1 VAQSSKNPISD
12 EVLVRATKGDERA
25 IAVIWTAWNPPLL
38 RFFRGRNAVE
48 PDDLAQQVW
57 LEVAKKLPAFKGD
70 RDAFRRWIFT
80 LAHRRLIDA
89 ARVRLRRPP
98 TVERVDTAVDDGTS
112 QVDELDWALS
122 LLRQLPDQQATAVSL
137 RILAGMSVPDVAA
150 VMGKRPGAIRALT
163 HRGLR
168 RLEELIDRQENPG
181 VTVTAAPV
189 LSLTSDT

>member
-1 VAQSSKNPISD
+1 MAQSSKNPITD

-57 LEVAKKLPAFKGD
+57 LEVAKKLPVFTGD

-98 TVERVDTAVDDGTS
+98 TVEQVDTAVDDGTR

-122 LLRQLPDQQATAVSL
+122 LLQQLPDQQATAVSL

-181 VTVTAAPV
+181 ATVTAAPV

>member
-1 VAQSSKNPISD
+1 MAEPRKNPISD
-12 EVLVRATKGDERA
+12 EVLARATEGDERA

-38 RFFRGRNAVE
+38 RFFRGRNAAE

-57 LEVAKKLPAFKGD
+57 LEVARKLPAFTGD

-89 ARVRLRRPP
+89 GRRRLRRPP
-98 TVERVDTAVDDGTS
+98 TVEQVDTAVDDATD
-112 QVDELDWALS
+112 QVDQLDWALS
-122 LLRQLPDQQATAVSL
+122 LLQQLPDQQATAVSL

-150 VMGKRPGAIRALT
+150 VMRKRPGAVRALT

-168 RLEELIDRQENPG
+168 RLEELIHQRENPDAA
-181 VTVTAAPV
+181 VTLTPV
-189 LSLTSDT
+189 LSLTPDT

>member
-1 VAQSSKNPISD
+1 MAALEENPISD
-12 EVLVRATKGDERA
+12 EVLARAIRGDERA
-25 IAVIWTAWNPPLL
+25 IAVIWTAWNPRLL
-38 RFFRGRNAVE
+38 RFFRGRNAAE

-57 LEVAKKLPAFKGD
+57 LEVARKLPAFKGD

-80 LAHRRLIDA
+80 LAHRRRIDA
-89 ARVRLRRPP
+89 GRAQLRRPP
-98 TVERVDTAVDDGTS
+98 TAQQVDSAVDDATG

-150 VMGKRPGAIRALT
+150 VMCKRPGAVRALT

-168 RLEELIDRQENPG
+168 QLQKLVHQQENSDA
-181 VTVTAAPV
+181 TVTLTPV

>member
-57 LEVAKKLPAFKGD
+57 LEVAKKLPGFKGD

-98 TVERVDTAVDDGTS
+98 TVEQVDTAVDDGTN

-122 LLRQLPDQQATAVSL
+122 LLQQLPDQQAAAVSL
-137 RILAGMSVPDVAA
+137 RILAEMSVPDVAA